1 MDLEVSSK
9 MQPEALSKLI
19 AQFRK
24 LPAVGLKTATR
35 YAFHIIDMKDED
47 VQDFIEALQE
57 AKESIHFCELCGD
70 YTDQDICEHCQ
81 TADKSVICVVEEP
94 RDIQAFEKLGTYNG
108 LYHVLHGALDFQ
120 KGIGADGIRIKELLA
135 RLAGVKEVIL
145 ATNPDVSGE
154 MTATY
159 LGQLIK
165 PLGIKVTRLAHGIP
179 MGSEI
184 EYADEMTLSR
194 ALSDR
199 KEI

>member
-1 MDLEVSSK
+1 
-9 MQPEALSKLI
+9 MQPEALTKLI
-19 AQFRK
+19 AQLRK

-35 YAFHIIDMKDED
+35 YAYALIDMDED
-47 VQDFIEALQE
+47 EARDFIEAIEE
-57 AKESIHFCELCGD
+57 AKSTIRFCSECGN
-70 YTDQDICEHCQ
+70 YTDREVCARCE
-81 TADKSVICVVEEP
+81 TADKSVICVVQEP
-94 RDIQAFEKLGTYNG
+94 RDVTAFEKLGTYNG

-120 KGIGADGIRIKELLA
+120 KGIGAEQIRIRELIT
-135 RLAGVKEVIL
+135 RLDGVKEVII

-159 LGQLIK
+159 IAQLLK

-194 ALSDR
+194 ALNDR

>member
-1 MDLEVSSK
+1 

-19 AQFRK
+19 ASFRK
-24 LPAVGLKTATR
+24 LPTVGLKTATR
-35 YAFHIIDMKDED
+35 YAYHLIDMKDEE
-47 VQDFIEALQE
+47 VAEFIEAIQE
-57 AKESIHFCELCGD
+57 AKETIHFCEECGN
-70 YTDQDICEHCQ
+70 YTDQEVCERCNN
-81 TADKSVICVVEEP
+81 ADKSIICVVEQP
-94 RDIQAFEKLGTYNG
+94 RDIQAFEKMGTYNG

-120 KGIGADGIRIKELLA
+120 KGIGAEQIRIKELLA
-135 RLAGVKEVIL
+135 RLDGVQEVIL

-159 LGQLIK
+159 LAQLLK
-165 PLGIKVTRLAHGIP
+165 PLGVKVTRLASGIP

-194 ALSDR
+194 ALNDR

>member
-1 MDLEVSSK
+1 MH
-9 MQPEALSKLI
+9 PESLSKLI

-35 YAFHIIDMKDED
+35 YAFHLIDMKDED
-47 VQDFIEALQE
+47 VADFIDAIQE
-57 AKESIHFCELCGD
+57 AKENIRFCSECGN
-70 YTDQDICEHCQ
+70 YTDKEVCERCL
-81 TADKSVICVVEEP
+81 TADKTVICVVEEP
-94 RDIQAFEKLGTYNG
+94 RDIQAFEKMGTYNG

-120 KGIGADGIRIKELLA
+120 KGVGAEQIRIKELLS
-135 RLAGVKEVIL
+135 RLDGVKEVIL

-159 LGQLIK
+159 LAQLLK
-165 PLGIKVTRLAHGIP
+165 PLGIKVTRLASGIP

-194 ALSDR
+194 ALADR

>member
-1 MDLEVSSK
+1 
-9 MQPEALSKLI
+9 MQPEALQRLI
-19 AQFRK
+19 AEFRK

-35 YAFHIIDMKDED
+35 YAFAVIDMSEGEAD
-47 VQDFIEALQE
+47 DFAEAIRQ
-57 AKESIHFCELCGD
+57 AKEEIHFCSLCGN
-70 YTDQDICEHCQ
+70 YTDQEVCEHCQ

-120 KGIGADGIRIKELLA
+120 KGIGADRIRIKELLS
-135 RLAGVKEVIL
+135 RLDGVKEVII

-159 LGQLIK
+159 LAQLLK
-165 PLGIKVTRLAHGIP
+165 PLGVTVTRLAHGIP

-184 EYADEMTLSR
+184 EYADEMTLGK
-194 ALSDR
+194 ALADR
-199 KEI
+199 KTM

>member
-1 MDLEVSSK
+1 
-9 MQPEALSKLI
+9 MQPEALQRLI
-19 AQFRK
+19 AEFRK

-35 YAFHIIDMKDED
+35 YAFAVIDMSEGEAD
-47 VQDFIEALQE
+47 DFAEAIRQ
-57 AKESIHFCELCGD
+57 AKEEIHFCSLCGN
-70 YTDQDICEHCQ
+70 YTDQKVCEHCQ

-120 KGIGADGIRIKELLA
+120 KGIGADRIRIKELLS
-135 RLAGVKEVIL
+135 RLDGVKEVII

-159 LGQLIK
+159 LAQLLK
-165 PLGIKVTRLAHGIP
+165 PLGITVTRLAHGIP

-184 EYADEMTLSR
+184 EYADEMTLGK
-194 ALSDR
+194 ALADR
-199 KEI
+199 KTM

>member
-1 MDLEVSSK
+1 MDLEDCSK
-9 MQPEALSKLI
+9 MHPESLSKLI

-35 YAFHIIDMKDED
+35 YAFHLIDMKDED
-47 VQDFIEALQE
+47 VADFIDAIQE
-57 AKESIHFCELCGD
+57 AKENIRFCSECGN
-70 YTDQDICEHCQ
+70 YTDKEVCERCL
-81 TADKSVICVVEEP
+81 TADKTVICVVEEP
-94 RDIQAFEKLGTYNG
+94 RDIQAFEKMGTYNG

-120 KGIGADGIRIKELLA
+120 KGVGAEQIRIKELLS
-135 RLAGVKEVIL
+135 RLDGVKEVIL

-159 LGQLIK
+159 LAQLLK
-165 PLGIKVTRLAHGIP
+165 PLGIKVTRLASGIP

-194 ALSDR
+194 ALADR

>member
-1 MDLEVSSK
+1 
-9 MQPEALSKLI
+9 MQPEALQRLI
-19 AQFRK
+19 AEFRK

-35 YAFHIIDMKDED
+35 YAFAVIDMSEGEAD
-47 VQDFIEALQE
+47 DFATAIRQ
-57 AKESIHFCELCGD
+57 AKEEIHFCSLCGN
-70 YTDQDICEHCQ
+70 YTDQEVCEHCQ

-120 KGIGADGIRIKELLA
+120 KGIGADRIRIKELLS
-135 RLAGVKEVIL
+135 RLDGVKEVII

-159 LGQLIK
+159 LAQLLK
-165 PLGIKVTRLAHGIP
+165 PLGVTVTRLAHGIP

-184 EYADEMTLSR
+184 EYADEMTLGK
-194 ALSDR
+194 ALADR
-199 KEI
+199 KTM

>member
-1 MDLEVSSK
+1 
-9 MQPEALSKLI
+9 MQPEALQRLI
-19 AQFRK
+19 AEFRK

-35 YAFHIIDMKDED
+35 YAFAVIDMSEGEAD
-47 VQDFIEALQE
+47 DFADAIRQ
-57 AKESIHFCELCGD
+57 AKEEIHFCSLCGN
-70 YTDQDICEHCQ
+70 YTDQEVCEHCQ

-120 KGIGADGIRIKELLA
+120 KGIGADRIRIKELLS
-135 RLAGVKEVIL
+135 RLDGVKEVII

-159 LGQLIK
+159 LAQLLK
-165 PLGIKVTRLAHGIP
+165 PLGVTVTRLAHGIP

-184 EYADEMTLSR
+184 EYADEMTLGK
-194 ALSDR
+194 ALADR
-199 KEI
+199 KTM

>member
-1 MDLEVSSK
+1 

-19 AQFRK
+19 AAFRK

-35 YAFHIIDMKDED
+35 YAFHLIDMSDEEVRNFVD
-47 VQDFIEALQE
+47 AIEE
-57 AKESIHFCELCGD
+57 AKETIHFCALCGN
-70 YTDQDICEHCQ
+70 YTDKEVCEHCQ

-94 RDIQAFEKLGTYNG
+94 RDIGAFEKLGTYNG
-108 LYHVLHGALDFQ
+108 LYHVLNGALDFQ
-120 KGIGADGIRIKELLA
+120 KGIGTDQIRIKELLG
-135 RLAGVKEVIL
+135 RLDGVKEVIL

-159 LGQLIK
+159 LSQLLK

-199 KEI
+199 KEM